1 MQKNFYAINTL
12 LQLFNLLLL
21 SKVKYLLRSISNI
34 PGVTDIYLNTIKLLE
49 ERTNYCYEC
58 LVYLK

>member
-21 SKVKYLLRSISNI
+21 SKVKYLLRSISDI
-34 PGVTDIYLNTIKLLE
+34 PGDYRYLPQHN
-49 ERTNYCYEC
+49 
-58 LVYLK
+58 